1 MMKNEKFDARSQNT
15 LVAIRSS
22 ILELLQKK
30 RLQEITIAEVCRFA
44 HINRGT
50 FYHHYFDIYDAY
62 ESIEDEFFE
71 EISVRLSS
79 VDVSRL
85 ELSFF
90 QEILVSVTMFNQGQ
104 ASKIF
109 NRLQEEKQIVVLKN
123 NIPTAVL
130 LSPDEYDRLLSLAE
144 SEEKKQ

>member
-1 MMKNEKFDARSQNT
+1 MTEKN
-15 LVAIRSS
+15 
-22 ILELLQKK
+22 LL
-30 RLQEITIAEVCRFA
+30 
-44 HINRGT
+44 NN
-50 FYHHYFDIYDAY
+50 
-62 ESIEDEFFE
+62 
-71 EISVRLSS
+71 
-79 VDVSRL
+79 
-85 ELSFF
+85 
-90 QEILVSVTMFNQGQ
+90 LVSVTMFNQGQ